1 MHQYHTIL
9 DKDQSTFH
17 ECKRVHSNILRLSC
31 TLVCNLVEHRY
42 KMANMNKRD
51 FLRYFD
57 IANMDHKEMEDKDL
71 VAQVLKTLV
80 VDLENLK
87 IVR

>member
-1 MHQYHTIL
+1 
-9 DKDQSTFH
+9 
-17 ECKRVHSNILRLSC
+17 
-31 TLVCNLVEHRY
+31 
-42 KMANMNKRD
+42 MANMNKRD